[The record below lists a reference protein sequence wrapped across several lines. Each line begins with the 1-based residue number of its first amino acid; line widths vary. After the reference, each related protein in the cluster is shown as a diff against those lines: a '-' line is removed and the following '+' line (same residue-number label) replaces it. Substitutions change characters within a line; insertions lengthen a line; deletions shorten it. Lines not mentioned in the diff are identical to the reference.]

1 MALSKKH
8 RIKSKKDLDRIF
20 KAGRS
25 FRSHLLL
32 VKVSKNSFS
41 FCRGAVIVPSKF
53 IQNAVLRNKV
63 KRIVFSV
70 LASVF
75 TFCKVHVDVVV
86 VIQSS
91 LKENKFSE
99 AKESL
104 LEIFRKANIV

>member
-1 MALSKKH
+1 MALPKKH
-8 RIKSKKDLDRIF
+8 RIKSRKDLDRVF

-25 FRSHLLL
+25 FRSRLLL
-32 VKVSKNSFS
+32 VKVSKNSFP

-53 IQNAVLRNKV
+53 IQNAVLRNKI
-63 KRIVFSV
+63 KRIIFSV
-70 LASVF
+70 LASAF

-86 VIQSS
+86 VVQASF
-91 LKENKFSE
+91 KENKFLE